1 MSMQKVS
8 KENIWDL
15 DKRQRNK
22 IIVKEY
28 KIICSNKNKNIK
40 LFTFSLVFDEM
51 IHGYNTLW

>member
-1 MSMQKVS
+1 MSLQKVS

-15 DKRQRNK
+15 ESWFFL
-22 IIVKEY
+22 IIIIAKEY
-28 KIICSNKNKNIK
+28 KIVCSNKNKN